1 MVLVGDGCAKKGH
14 DAIAGKLIDGPLE
27 AMHPVQENL
36 KAAIH
41 EGMDLLGI
49 EALREGGES
58 GHVSKQDSDLFALP
72 FERTAGGQDLLG

>member
-1 MVLVGDGCAKKGH
+1 MVLVGDGCAEEGH
-14 DAIAGKLIDGPLE
+14 DAIAGELIDGPLE
-27 AMHPVQENL
+27 PMHSVQEDV

-49 EALREGGES
+49 EALREGGEP
-58 GHVSKQDSDLFALP
+58 GHVGKQDSDLFALP